1 MEKSRFAVVDVET
14 TGLDPKVERVVEIA
28 VVLVDEQWV
37 VDSWSSLV
45 NPEMPIPARAS
56 QIHGIYDEDVAQA
69 PTMEALVA
77 EILTRCQGRVVAAH
91 NARFDLSFLPFLASH
106 DALCTMQLARRAF
119 PGAPNHQNQ
128 TLRKY
133 LGLDRDPRI
142 AMLDAHRALA
152 DAMVSAHILIRA
164 LRKEESE
171 SA

>member
-14 TGLDPKVERVVEIA
+14 TGLDPRVERVVEIA

-69 PTMEALVA
+69 PTIEELQD
-77 EILTRCQGRVVAAH
+77 EILARCDGRIVAAH
-91 NARFDLSFLPFLASH
+91 NARFDLSFLPFLAEHES
-106 DALCTMQLARRAF
+106 LCTMQLARRAF
-119 PGAPNHQNQ
+119 PRAPNHQNQ

-133 LGLDRDPRI
+133 LRLDHDPRI
-142 AMLDAHRALA
+142 AELDAHRALA
-152 DAMVSAHILIRA
+152 DAMVSAHILIQA
-164 LRKEESE
+164 LRQNETERV
-171 SA
+171 